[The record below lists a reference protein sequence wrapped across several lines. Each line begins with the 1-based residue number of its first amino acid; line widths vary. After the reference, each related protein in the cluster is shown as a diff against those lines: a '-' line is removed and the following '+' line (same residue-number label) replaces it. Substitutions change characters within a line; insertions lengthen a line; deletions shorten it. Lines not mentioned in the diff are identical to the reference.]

1 MPFSYYILPVEY
13 HSFNRFFY
21 YLLLQTIVLNKHDIR
36 TYLNLGGFAL
46 ILYVDMDWLMVI
58 GIEEKTYPEDKK
70 DCWHI
75 FKIYAKV

>member
-1 MPFSYYILPVEY
+1 MGLSRGEIFLGRAVQDLTFPGEAGAV
-13 HSFNRFFY
+13 
-21 YLLLQTIVLNKHDIR
+21 
-36 TYLNLGGFAL
+36 LNLGGFAL